1 MPTRSHEREI
11 DLHAKQSSIRYA
23 DSESGISAVALAA
36 AGFQTSN
43 PFPVLG
49 FSHFQA
55 WVITTGAGTVG
66 VEIGALHPRTLAAN
80 TANCALGNLVA
91 AGAAVMSI
99 YFGIGLDPPA
109 SALGDKFRFATLI
122 TVTLRNNGAGPV
134 TVTLD
139 LEAIG

>member
-1 MPTRSHEREI
+1 MPNRSHFLEG
-11 DLHAKQSSIRYA
+11 DLHATQSSIRYTN
-23 DSESGISAVALAA
+23 SESGINGLALGVGA
-36 AGFQTSN
+36 FQTSN

-55 WVITTGAGTVG
+55 WVVTTGAGTVG
-66 VEIGALHPRTLAAN
+66 VEIGALHPGSLASN
-80 TANCALGNLVA
+80 TANCVLGNLVA

-109 SALGDKFRFATLI
+109 SALGDKFRFASI
-122 TVTLRNNGAGPV
+122 MTVTLRNNGAGAV